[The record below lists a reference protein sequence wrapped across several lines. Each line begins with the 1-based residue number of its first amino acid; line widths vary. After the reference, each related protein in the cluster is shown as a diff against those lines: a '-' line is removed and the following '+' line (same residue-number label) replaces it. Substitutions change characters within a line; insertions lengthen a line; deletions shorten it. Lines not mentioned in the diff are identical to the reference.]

1 MNRGIPQA
9 KRPLTPRQREVVATI
24 ARLTASAGY
33 APTYSELATALGVTK
48 TAVFESLRGLAAK
61 GALTYV
67 PQSPRTLRL
76 VEGGPR

>member
-1 MNRGIPQA
+1 MSRVPQA
-9 KRPLTPRQREVVATI
+9 KRPLTARQREVVATI
-24 ARLTASAGY
+24 GQLTAARGY
-33 APTYSELATALGVTK
+33 PPTYSELATALGVTK

-67 PQSPRTLRL
+67 PQSARTLRL